1 VIESARMKFA
11 SNARAVLERVSVKVT
26 LSLAIVLSLIPY
38 QDSSGAGT
46 LDAVF
51 LSIFG
56 LEFLCR
62 LLIFTTPTEPKSGEA
77 VGRKRLSDLSLLILD
92 LLALLSFI
100 PWSQTSENARIL
112 RLVRL
117 TRLLLLVK
125 YWNSLVR
132 DIWTVLVRRERARQI
147 VLMGCA
153 VAILSFCGAVI
164 LQTIGSSGVDFNAD
178 GTITDGDETFGTMLW
193 WAFRQVQDPGNMIQ
207 SPLGLTVLIISTT
220 LTIFGIFLISFLIG
234 LGTDVVR
241 ELMDL
246 NRNRPIG
253 YKEHTVLIGVTPTTE
268 TLARELLAYYQRLFR
283 LPKYVVL
290 GRSSDRPEF
299 LAASDMGRI
308 AYRSGNAEEPG
319 FLARVDA
326 ETAKRLILQADDT
339 LAHPDAETTSLLLS
353 ARQVNNEALIVA
365 EVLERSN
372 IAAAQVAGGA
382 RAVVIPTE
390 ELLALFV
397 SAATRNS
404 RRSELVQTLV
414 TSAGCELYTYL
425 FDKTPQ
431 DEDSETHPVNIQK
444 TFNELVADSMRRD
457 SQERMLPIAL
467 IRAVSA
473 SPTKGLHF
481 DIDFVADRGDE
492 PIGEI
497 MGFVALGEN
506 FATIQQGADVL
517 TQTSGTY
524 PPPETLSNILTPC
537 VPTPP
542 VTHALVCGYRPATLA
557 LCELLIRKN
566 PGVSINILVSDEAQA
581 KKARSEFDDYHTGH
595 GGLGRHFGGM
605 TGHFLSDGN
614 DTFCLRDDHSHEE
627 FGAVHVKVGDWTDHS
642 QLSALPFAIRHVG
655 QHQLVVIMEET
666 GRDSDG
672 RTALAMLKMASLE
685 LGDPKSFGERFQL
698 VAVVNEE
705 PLGLRLEER
714 YAKALPGRSQ
724 TVHVLSSRAFRA
736 YCTFQATVVPGFEAI
751 YSHLLGPAGHEFVP
765 MEPAHD
771 ETEGADHVVSFSE
784 LAISLRAQGYTLVG
798 IELVDDRSES
808 TLITCPAPGARGDQF
823 RVGDLGMAWVVGNRH
838 TS

>member
-1 VIESARMKFA
+1 MRFA
-11 SNARAVLERVSVKVT
+11 SKAKEVLERVSVKVA

-38 QDSSGAGT
+38 QSSTGAGT
-46 LDAVF
+46 LDAIF

-56 LEFLCR
+56 LEFLFR
-62 LLIFTTPTEPKSGEA
+62 LLIFTTPTESQSGEA
-77 VGRKRLSDLSLLILD
+77 VGRKRLGDLALLTLD

-125 YWNSLVR
+125 YWSSLVH

-178 GTITDGDETFGTMLW
+178 GTISDGDETFGTMLW

-207 SPLGLTVLIISTT
+207 SPLGLTVLITSTT

-241 ELMDL
+241 ELMEL
-246 NRNRPIG
+246 NRNRPVD
-253 YKEHTVLIGVTPTTE
+253 YKDHTVLIGVTPTTE

-290 GRSSDRPEF
+290 GRSPDRPEF
-299 LAASDMGRI
+299 LAASDMARI

-326 ETAKRLILQADDT
+326 ATAKRLILQADDT
-339 LAHPDAETTSLLLS
+339 LPHPDAETTSLLLS
-353 ARQVNNEALIVA
+353 ARQVNDDALIVA

-382 RAVVIPTE
+382 RAVILPTE
-390 ELLALFV
+390 ELLSLFV

-414 TSAGCELYTYL
+414 TSAGCEIYTYL
-425 FDKTPQ
+425 FDWTPK
-431 DEDSETHPVNIQK
+431 DPSSEIRSMRIQK
-444 TFNELVADSMRRD
+444 TFNELVADSMHRD
-457 SQERMLPIAL
+457 AQERIVPMAL
-467 IRAVSA
+467 IRSVTA
-473 SPTKGLHF
+473 SPTKGLQF
-481 DIDFVADRGDE
+481 DIDFVSDRGDE
-492 PIGEI
+492 PIGDV
-497 MGFVALGEN
+497 MGFVALGKN
-506 FATIQQGADVL
+506 FATIEQGAAVL
-517 TQTSGTY
+517 TASSRHQCSTKNTSHF
-524 PPPETLSNILTPC
+524 LTPC
-537 VPTPP
+537 EP
-542 VTHALVCGYRPATLA
+542 VCHVTNALVCGYRPATLA

-566 PGVSINILVSDEAQA
+566 PGVRINLLVSDEAQA
-581 KKARSEFDDYHTGH
+581 QKARSEFDDYHAGH
-595 GGLGRHFGGM
+595 GGLARHFRGM
-605 TGHFLSDGN
+605 TGHFLSNEN
-614 DTFCLRDDHSHEE
+614 DIFRLQDVQSHEE
-627 FGAVHVKVGDWTDHS
+627 FGSVHVRVGDWTDHS
-642 QLSALPFAIRHVG
+642 QLSALPFDTQHVG
-655 QHQLVVIMEET
+655 LHQLVVIMEET
-666 GRDSDG
+666 SRDSDG

-685 LGDPKSFGERFQL
+685 LGESQSFGERFQL

-714 YAKALPGRSQ
+714 YAKALPHRAE

-751 YSHLLGPAGHEFVP
+751 YSQLLGPVGCEFVP
-765 MEPAHD
+765 MEPHPESVTD
-771 ETEGADHVVSFSE
+771 ADKIMSYHE
-784 LAISLRAQGYTLVG
+784 LSTSLRARGYTLVG
-798 IELVDDRSES
+798 IEVVDDQAEKM
-808 TLITCPAPGARGDQF
+808 LITCPARGSRGDRF
-823 RVGDLGMAWVVGNRH
+823 RTGDIHLVWVVGDRH
-838 TS
+838 AP